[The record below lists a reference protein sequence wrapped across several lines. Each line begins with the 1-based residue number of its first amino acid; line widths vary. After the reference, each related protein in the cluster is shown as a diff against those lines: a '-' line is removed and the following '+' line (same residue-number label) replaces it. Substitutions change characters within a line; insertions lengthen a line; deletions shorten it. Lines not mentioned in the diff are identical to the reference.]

1 MAKQTEIPGT
11 EREVNKKVENAG
23 DLLVSATKKKT
34 AANATHKK
42 QEQHL
47 LDVMLEEKVMTYTSE
62 ELGKTFE
69 VDEKQKV
76 KVSAWQ
82 APKPPKKTEDTH

>member
-34 AANATHKK
+34 KASKDHKDA
-42 QEQHL
+42 EARL
-47 LDVMLEEKVMTYTSE
+47 LEVMREEKVKKYTSE
-62 ELGKTFE
+62 ALGKTFE
-69 VDEKQKV
+69 VDDVEKV
-76 KVSAWQ
+76 KVYAY
-82 APKPPKKTEDTH
+82 KPPNPPKAEDVN